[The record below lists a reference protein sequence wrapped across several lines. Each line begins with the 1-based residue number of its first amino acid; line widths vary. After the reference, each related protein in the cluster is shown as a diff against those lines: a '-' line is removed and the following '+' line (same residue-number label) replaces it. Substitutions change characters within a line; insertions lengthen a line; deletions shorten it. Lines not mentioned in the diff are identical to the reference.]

1 MSRDAPPASQVYL
14 EVAIGGTPAGRVT
27 IDLFDEVAPK
37 TCANFRALCAGGA
50 SSSATGTALTYK
62 GSPIHRVIP
71 GFMIQGGD
79 FTKGDGT
86 GGESIYGGKFA
97 DESFALKHG
106 RAGVLSMA
114 NAGPNINGSQFF
126 ITLAPTPH
134 LDGKHVVFG
143 RVASGMEVARAVER
157 VETDARDRPA
167 PLCRVVIVDC
177 GVVAARKGARASGD
191 TKKEKKRRK
200 AEDEEESSKAAKKR
214 RKKELKA
221 AKKAEKKQQKKDAQ
235 RRRDKAEACGAHQN
249 DDDERRRR
257 RQRSSSSS

>member
-1 MSRDAPPASQVYL
+1 MAAANPVVWFEL
-14 EVAIGGTPAGRVT
+14 EVGGRSAGRV
-27 IDLFDEVAPK
+27 DMELFADVVPRTAE
-37 TCANFRALCAGGA
+37 NFRCLCTGERGPRFSFA
-50 SSSATGTALTYK
+50 GTAF
-62 GSPIHRVIP
+62 HRVIRD
-71 GFMIQGGD
+71 FMIQGGD
-79 FTKGDGT
+79 TTRGDGT
-86 GGESIYGGKFA
+86 GGASIYGDKFA
-97 DESFALKHG
+97 DENFRLTHAKPFL
-106 RAGVLSMA
+106 LSMA
-114 NAGPNINGSQFF
+114 NAGPNTNGSQFF